1 MRAAPAMV
9 LATWLCLAGMPC
21 DAAPTSLVGDRDAI
35 ATEDGAVVAL
45 EVDPYDASA
54 WIATDHS
61 LLLHIA
67 RDGTQIRRTLL
78 PAIGGPVAIALD
90 QSVWAVAGDQ
100 LLHFASD
107 GRWLAAR
114 PFPRDADADAA
125 PIALSVDSLGDQLWI
140 ATAHTLQRLPLR
152 DPSGSLIDVAEGAI
166 AAMTLDQ
173 RSGDAWIVI
182 DKSLVVIGRD
192 GTRRPALVP
201 DLGDIAPDVA
211 LLFDSETSSVLVAG
225 SDSLTRIR
233 STGDLVDRIPLA
245 PDATVV
251 APAPFRIDPALALV
265 RPPDGAAT
273 YDRAA
278 EIVLGVEAYCN
289 GAACGLPPGYAKGL
303 HVDAEMNGVPM
314 VATIGMTNPERA
326 SFRPGQPLSA
336 GPNRLTARVTDRFGH
351 RADLPP
357 ATLTVIEPAA
367 DAPMLKASNKAP
379 TVALTAPANGAAF
392 TAGTSIALIATASDP
407 DGAIAKVEFYRGGTT
422 LIGTATAAPYQYTW
436 PNVVAGNYSLTAK
449 AYDNRKGTTVSA
461 SVAIMVSDN
470 RVPIVTLTSPDSGT
484 FFAAGAPIPLT
495 ASATDT
501 DGTIARVEFLDG
513 STLIGVAPAAPFGLS
528 WTTASPGAH
537 SIRARATDDKGATSD
552 SAAAAIV
559 VGQPPLIVVTS
570 PAACSKIDGPVDL
583 VLTADAFSPNDA
595 IVQVDFFD
603 GGALVGTSRGS
614 PWRVTLANASPGSHS
629 ITARATDGHGLT
641 ATSRPSMA
649 SVLGANQ
656 PPVVALTSPVD
667 GATFPI
673 GATVNLSATATDAD
687 GSVAAVE
694 YHVGAS
700 GPLIGRAT
708 SAPYASTWSNMSPGS
723 YTLVAIASDD
733 RGATTTSTA
742 IRVTIEANRAPSISL
757 TAPAANASF
766 TAPAT
771 IDLAASATDADGTVS
786 KVEFFAG
793 PTLVGTSTAAP
804 YAAHWI
810 NASAGAYSITAKATD
825 NLGAAA
831 VSAPVP
837 IAITDNARPTIT
849 ITSPASGVQYF
860 APATIDVTATAAD
873 SDGTIAKVEFHANG
887 VLIGT
892 ASTAPYRVI
901 WDNVPAGSYTLT
913 AVATDNQGGTTTSAA
928 TGVSV
933 AAAPTISVDG
943 ALDGATIDD
952 DRVEVSGGVHAPPNS
967 AVAVN
972 GVVAHIDDFGQ
983 FHANDVPLAPG
994 PNTVTVT
1001 ITTQDGSSASKS
1013 IDITSTGRG
1022 AFIVNASPTEG
1033 IGALTVNFSIENP
1046 DGVAFHHV
1054 SADVENDGVLDL
1066 TATPAD
1072 FVQGS
1077 YRFGTTYPPGTWTAV
1092 IKAYDDQNRVVYATT
1107 KSIVV
1112 LTPQALQNR
1121 LRGVY
1126 DALLARLRAGN
1137 IAGAMTAFTGSA
1149 YEKYNAIFGTLKDSL
1164 PTIVDQ
1170 LGTVVDA
1177 SFGADIAEYGVVRNT
1192 PEGPRR
1198 FMFYLI
1204 RGEDGIWR
1212 IDGM

>member
-1 MRAAPAMV
+1 MRAALAMI
-9 LATWLCLAGMPC
+9 LASWLCLAGLPC
-21 DAAPTSLVGDRDAI
+21 EAASPPLHGDRDAI
-35 ATEDGAVVAL
+35 ATEDGAVVAI

-54 WIATDHS
+54 WIATDRS

-67 RDGTQIRRTLL
+67 QDGTEIRRTLL

-114 PFPRDADADAA
+114 PFPRGADADTA
-125 PIALSVDSLGDQLWI
+125 PTALAVDSLGDQLWI

-152 DPSGSLIDVAEGAI
+152 DPSESLIDVAEGAI

-173 RSGDAWIVI
+173 RSGDAWIII
-182 DKSLVVIGRD
+182 DKSLLAIGRD
-192 GTRRPALVP
+192 GTRRPVLDP
-201 DLGDIAPDVA
+201 EMGDVAPDA
-211 LLFDSETSSVLVAG
+211 TLFFDSETSSVLVAG

-233 STGDLVDRIPLA
+233 SAGNLVDRIPLA
-245 PDATVV
+245 PDATVL
-251 APAPFRIDPALALV
+251 APPPFRIDPALALV

-289 GAACGLPPGYAKGL
+289 GAPCGLPPGYAKGL
-303 HVDAEMNGVPM
+303 HIDAEMNGVPM
-314 VATIGMTNPERA
+314 IAAIGMTNPERV
-326 SFRPGQPLSA
+326 SFRPGRPLSA

-351 RADLPP
+351 RADLAP
-357 ATLTVIEPAA
+357 ANLTVIEPAA

-407 DGAIAKVEFYRGGTT
+407 DGAIAKVEFYRDGTT
-422 LIGTATAAPYQYTW
+422 LIGTATAAPYKYTW
-436 PNVVAGNYSLTAK
+436 PNVVAGSYSLTAK
-449 AYDNRKGTTVSA
+449 AYDNRNGTTVSA
-461 SVAIMVSDN
+461 SVAIVVSDN
-470 RVPIVTLTSPDSGT
+470 RVPIVTLTSPDSGS
-484 FFAAGAPIPLT
+484 FFAAGAPIPLA
-495 ASATDT
+495 ASASDT

-513 STLIGVAPAAPFGLS
+513 STLIGVAPAAPFGLP

-537 SIRARATDDKGATSD
+537 SIRARATDNKGATSD

-559 VGQPPLIVVTS
+559 VGQPPRIVVTS

-603 GGALVGTSRGS
+603 GGALVGTSHGS

-656 PPVVALTSPVD
+656 PPVVALISPVD

-673 GATVNLSATATDAD
+673 GTAVNLSATATDAD
-687 GSVAAVE
+687 GSVVAVE
-694 YHVGAS
+694 YHAGAG

-723 YTLVAIASDD
+723 YALVAIASDD

-742 IRVTIEANRAPSISL
+742 IHVTIEANRAPSISL

-771 IDLAASATDADGTVS
+771 IDLAANATDVDGTVA

-793 PTLVGTSTAAP
+793 PTLVGTSTAPP
-804 YAAHWI
+804 YAAHWS

-837 IAITDNARPTIT
+837 ITITDNARPAIT
-849 ITSPASGVQYF
+849 ITSPASGAQYF
-860 APATIDVTATAAD
+860 APATIDVTATATD
-873 SDGTIAKVEFHANG
+873 SDGTVAKVEFHANG

-892 ASTAPYRVI
+892 ASTAPYSII
-901 WDNVPAGSYTLT
+901 WDNVPGGSYTLT
-913 AVATDNQGGTTTSAA
+913 AVATDNQGGTTTSAGI
-928 TGVSV
+928 GVSV
-933 AAAPTISVDG
+933 TAQIAIIPAPG
-943 ALDGATIDD
+943 LDGSTVEDDSIVISGVIDAPAN
-952 DRVEVSGGVHAPPNS
+952 SGV
-967 AVAVN
+967 VVN
-972 GVVAHIDDFGQ
+972 GVIAQIDSNGHFY
-983 FHANDVPLAPG
+983 ANGVSLEPG
-994 PNTVTVT
+994 ANTIVMTLVS
-1001 ITTQDGSSASKS
+1001 QDGQTATKTIAVSSNGVAPFAVS
-1013 IDITSTGRG
+1013 
-1022 AFIVNASPTEG
+1022 ASPTTG
-1033 IGALTVNFSIENP
+1033 LAPLAVTLVINNRAN
-1046 DGVAFHHV
+1046 VAFQRIDIDLDDDGAV
-1054 SADVENDGVLDL
+1054 DYMALPNQFDKGNLGLLATYSAGSHTTRVTVFDADDVMIYTTTRVITVR
-1066 TATPAD
+1066 TA
-1072 FVQGS
+1072 Q
-1077 YRFGTTYPPGTWTAV
+1077 
-1092 IKAYDDQNRVVYATT
+1092 Q
-1107 KSIVV
+1107 
-1112 LTPQALQNR
+1112 Q
-1121 LRGVY
+1121 
-1126 DALLARLRAGN
+1126 DALLKSVYNGMLDRLR
-1137 IAGAMTAFTGSA
+1137 TGRISDA
-1149 YEKYNAIFGTLKDSL
+1149 LKAVSGDMQDKYNAVFTSLGAALPAAVAELGTLESNWF
-1164 PTIVDQ
+1164 
-1170 LGTVVDA
+1170 A
-1177 SFGADIAEYGVVRNT
+1177 ADHAEYVVIRDT
-1192 PEGPRR
+1192 SEGPRG
-1198 FMFYLI
+1198 FLVDFV
-1204 RGEDGIWR
+1204 RGEDGVWR